1 MQVLLDF
8 LEKYGLF
15 LGLVFGVV
23 LLLVVSFLIFK
34 KIHQR
39 AFKRPVLSTTLAPV
53 ENEDNQKQP
62 KPREAKREGNSLK
75 TGVVSY
81 RSEQE
86 ETPIVNQEPPQATH
100 HEPISQ
106 LETPDSLKNPIQPL
120 LDDEP
125 MENVEIKE
133 SEPDETQITE
143 TILVEE
149 SHPQPIHY
157 DKPEPKITNETME
170 PLPIKKDVPPMIKRT
185 LPPLDD
191 DIKPKK
197 AVKSTPKPTPA
208 PKKSEPAV
216 TQVIKKKA
224 EPKKKTP
231 PKYHVLYRPIDDKW
245 YVKKEGSETI
255 ISVLETQREAISFA
269 TIKALTSDSDVIVH
283 RKDGKIRKKAT
294 FKDVID
300 SETDE

>member
-39 AFKRPVLSTTLAPV
+39 AYKRPVLSTTLALV
-53 ENEDNQKQP
+53 ENEDNQNQP
-62 KPREAKREGNSLK
+62 KPREAKREGNALK
-75 TGVVSY
+75 TGIVSY
-81 RSEQE
+81 QSEQE
-86 ETPIVNQEPPQATH
+86 ETPIVNQEPPQSSH
-100 HEPISQ
+100 HEPISR
-106 LETPDSLKNPIQPL
+106 LEIPDSLKNPIQPL

-125 MENVEIKE
+125 MENAEIKKSDPE
-133 SEPDETQITE
+133 ETQINE
-143 TILVEE
+143 TIPVEE
-149 SHPQPIHY
+149 NHSQLNLY
-157 DKPEPKITNETME
+157 EKPEPQILNNTME
-170 PLPIKKDVPPMIKRT
+170 SIPIKKDVSPTIKRT
-185 LPPLDD
+185 LPPLDEG
-191 DIKPKK
+191 IQPKK
-197 AVKSTPKPTPA
+197 TAKSTPKPTPS

-224 EPKKKTP
+224 EPKKKTL
-231 PKYHVLYRPIDDKW
+231 PKFHVLYRPIDDKW
-245 YVKKEGSETI
+245 YVKKEGNETI
-255 ISVLETQREAISFA
+255 ISVLETQREAISYA
-269 TIKALTSDSDVIVH
+269 TIKALTSDTDVIVH